1 MARPE
6 PPSTEKRA
14 ELARELLHLGKDMGT
29 AGLMFH
35 QAVADRLGLNT
46 TDHKCLELLHRRA
59 DATAG
64 DVAEWLGLTTGA
76 VTGII
81 DRLERAG
88 FVKREAHPS
97 DRRKIVI
104 RPVCEKMPEV
114 ACLFQ
119 SLAAE
124 LLKLAESYSEEEL
137 RVIMDYMTRSAQ
149 IFRDETARLRPS
161 SPSG

>member
-1 MARPE
+1 
-6 PPSTEKRA
+6 
-14 ELARELLHLGKDMGT
+14 MGT

-46 TDHKCLELLHRRA
+46 TDHKCLELLHRHA

-88 FVKREAHPS
+88 FVRREAHPS

-104 RPVCEKMPEV
+104 RPVCEKLPEV
-114 ACLFQ
+114 SCLFQ
-119 SLAAE
+119 SLGEE
-124 LLKLAESYSEEEL
+124 LYRLAESYSEEEL

-149 IFRDETARLRPS
+149 IFREETGRLRKDKNQNS
-161 SPSG
+161 NV